1 VHEDSRDVCLTP
13 LLVQMYV
20 LEISYCL
27 WITMVKSPAAREM
40 IVNGVGL
47 RFVSVAAKY
56 LQRQTSDSAITTIV
70 YSA

>member
-1 VHEDSRDVCLTP
+1 MSLTS

-47 RFVSVAAKY
+47 RFVS
-56 LQRQTSDSAITTIV
+56 LMAICDD
-70 YSA
+70 